1 MLILA
6 ALIGGLLLA
15 TSGVLSPIMDAEFQ
29 RGMAATLRRNPQLT
43 ADQMATGRH
52 IGEII
57 AKVGAF
63 IFVPIG
69 IFFTGLFLWI
79 IGKAF
84 DAKESL
90 HTALVVAAY
99 ATVPRVL
106 EVVLSAVQAM
116 FMDPASLTS
125 HFSVSL
131 SAARFLNPDTA
142 SPLTL
147 SLLGHLDVFT
157 IWLTAL
163 LAIGLSVTGKIP
175 RSRAAFAAAFLWVLG
190 IVPGLIQAAR
200 SWPHRGVRA
209 GPAAGGRKQPSE
221 RPGRRPLR
229 DRRAARIPRALTTAR
244 RSPPAVPRTP
254 TPGSGCYNVTARC
267 APTARRA
274 SGRSR

>member
-200 SWPHRGVRA
+200 S
-209 GPAAGGRKQPSE
+209 
-221 RPGRRPLR
+221 
-229 DRRAARIPRALTTAR
+229 
-244 RSPPAVPRTP
+244 
-254 TPGSGCYNVTARC
+254 
-267 APTARRA
+267 
-274 SGRSR
+274 